1 MNAKIFTILAAT
13 ASAVTVSADEDRESC
28 FELPGVQK
36 TCGSHC
42 WPNCDT
48 QNDGNHPVAMDYNH
62 YLVIPEARSCYI
74 DTIDYGR
81 FDAFMS
87 KNSLLTVTMDV
98 YVFKNGLCQLE
109 ETGKVMEPGAL
120 QGDDY
125 CQMFLSVDMGE
136 CNGCPDYTRRIEVY
150 SNRDT
155 GCGSEFVNENNSG
168 DNDNDNGGDDNGNN
182 NGDNS
187 GGDNTSDNEDN
198 TGTVPPIEEGASKM
212 IMGSAAFAA
221 AAIMTLY

>member
-1 MNAKIFTILAAT
+1 
-13 ASAVTVSADEDRESC
+13 
-28 FELPGVQK
+28 
-36 TCGSHC
+36 
-42 WPNCDT
+42 
-48 QNDGNHPVAMDYNH
+48 MDYNH

-87 KNSLLTVTMDV
+87 KNSKLTVTMDV
-98 YVFKNGLCQLE
+98 YTFKNGLCQLA
-109 ETGKVMEPGAL
+109 ETGKLMEAGAL

-125 CQMFLSVDMGE
+125 CQMFLNVDMGE

-155 GCGSEFVNENNSG
+155 GCDDEFYRET
-168 DNDNDNGGDDNGNN
+168 GNTD

-187 GGDNTSDNEDN
+187 NSGGDDSSSGGGSNSGGE
-198 TGTVPPIEEGASKM
+198 VPPMEEGASQM
-212 IMGSAAFAA
+212 IMGSATLAA
-221 AAIMTLY
+221 AAIMALY

>member
-13 ASAVTVSADEDRESC
+13 VSAASVDDERVSC
-28 FELPGVQK
+28 FELPGVQN

-42 WPNCDT
+42 WPDCDT

-87 KNSLLTVTMDV
+87 KNSKLRVTIDV
-98 YVFKNGLCQLE
+98 YTFKNGLCQLA
-109 ETGKVMEPGAL
+109 ETGKQMEAGAL

-125 CQMFLSVDMGE
+125 CQMFLNVDMGE

-155 GCGSEFVNENNSG
+155 GCGDEFYRDTGSSDGGDNSNSG
-168 DNDNDNGGDDNGNN
+168 D
-182 NGDNS
+182 S
-187 GGDNTSDNEDN
+187 TSDSSSD
-198 TGTVPPIEEGASKM
+198 TGVPPMEEGASQM
-212 IMGSAAFAA
+212 IMGSATLAA
-221 AAIMTLY
+221 AAIMALY

>member
-13 ASAVTVSADEDRESC
+13 ASAVTVSADDDRKSC

-87 KNSLLTVTMDV
+87 KNSLLNVTMDV
-98 YVFKNGLCQLE
+98 YVFRNGLCQLE

-150 SNRDT
+150 SNKDT
-155 GCGSEFVNENNSG
+155 GCGTEFVNDNNSN
-168 DNDNDNGGDDNGNN
+168 DDNDNGGGDDGNN
-182 NGDNS
+182 DGGNN

-198 TGTVPPIEEGASKM
+198 TGTVPPIEDGASQM
-212 IMGSAAFAA
+212 IMGSTAFAA